1 VLKGN
6 LIFMTQFDRGL
17 IKAEM
22 YCKNT
27 SCVLMFIICLAK
39 CPQENE
45 QDKRQA
51 NPGKGQC
58 QIEAI

>member
-1 VLKGN
+1 
-6 LIFMTQFDRGL
+6 MTQFDRGL